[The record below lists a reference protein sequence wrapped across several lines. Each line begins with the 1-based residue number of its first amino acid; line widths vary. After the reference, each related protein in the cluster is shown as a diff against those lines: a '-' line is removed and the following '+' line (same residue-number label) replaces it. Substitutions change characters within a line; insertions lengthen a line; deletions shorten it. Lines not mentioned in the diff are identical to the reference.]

1 MNTMNRITKAELARL
16 FGVNQSR
23 INALLS
29 EKKIFE
35 AEDGLIDLSDPRN
48 QAYIERRKETVP
60 KYTGIPTKEDL
71 LDEDDIEDE
80 DLIKKPGGN
89 KNDPLYAEK
98 VKKYRKE
105 NELLDLKLAAAKKEV
120 VETEIL
126 NKIIIQSYDIF
137 HNLLLEAPTQI
148 IDEIRDLI
156 LTGQHQEDL
165 DLKLMITKNEEIYK
179 NGLEQAR
186 KALKRFYDS

>member
-1 MNTMNRITKAELARL
+1 MNTMNRITKAELARR

-80 DLIKKPGGN
+80 DLIKKPGVT

>member
-1 MNTMNRITKAELARL
+1 MNKITKAELARR
-16 FGVNQSR
+16 FNVNQSR

-35 AEDGLIDLSDPRN
+35 TDDGLIDLDDLRN
-48 QAYIERRKETVP
+48 QTYIEKRKETVP
-60 KYTGIPTKEDL
+60 KYTGIPTREDL
-71 LDEDDIEDE
+71 LDEDDIEDKE
-80 DLIKKPGGN
+80 LIRRPGTL
-89 KNDPLYAEK
+89 KDDPLYSEK
-98 VKKYRKE
+98 VKKYQKE
-105 NELLDLKLAAAKKEV
+105 NELLELKLATAKKEV
-120 VETEIL
+120 VETEVL
-126 NKIIIQSYDIF
+126 NKIIIQSYEIF

-156 LTGQHQEDL
+156 LTGQHQDDL
-165 DLKLMITKNEEIYK
+165 DLKLLVSKNEEIYK

>member
-1 MNTMNRITKAELARL
+1 MNTMNRITKAELARR

-60 KYTGIPTKEDL
+60 KYTGIPAKEDL

-80 DLIKKPGGN
+80 DLIKKPVGV

>member
-1 MNTMNRITKAELARL
+1 MNKITKAELARR
-16 FGVNQSR
+16 FNVNQSR

-35 AEDGLIDLSDPRN
+35 SDDGLIDLDDLRN
-48 QAYIERRKETVP
+48 QAYIEKRKETVP
-60 KYTGIPTKEDL
+60 KYTGIPTKEEL
-71 LDEDDIEDE
+71 WDEDDIEDKE
-80 DLIKKPGGN
+80 LIRRPGTL
-89 KNDPLYAEK
+89 KDDQLYSEK
-98 VKKYRKE
+98 VKKYQKE
-105 NELLDLKLAAAKKEV
+105 NELLDLKLATAKKEV
-120 VETEIL
+120 VETEVL
-126 NKIIIQSYDIF
+126 NKIIIQSYEIF

-156 LTGQHQEDL
+156 LTGQHQDDL
-165 DLKLMITKNEEIYK
+165 DLKLLVSKNEEIYK

>member
-1 MNTMNRITKAELARL
+1 MNKITKAELARR
-16 FGVNQSR
+16 FNVNQSR

-35 AEDGLIDLSDPRN
+35 SDDGLIDLDDSRN
-48 QAYIERRKETVP
+48 LAYIEKRKETVP
-60 KYTGIPTKEDL
+60 KYTGVPTKEEL
-71 LDEDDIEDE
+71 LDEDDIEDKE
-80 DLIKKPGGN
+80 LIRRTGTLKD
-89 KNDPLYAEK
+89 DPLYYEK
-98 VKKYRKE
+98 VKKYQKE
-105 NELLDLKLAAAKKEV
+105 NELLDLKLATAKKEV
-120 VETEIL
+120 VETEVL
-126 NKIIIQSYDIF
+126 NKIIIQSYEIF

-156 LTGQHQEDL
+156 LTGQHQDDL
-165 DLKLMITKNEEIYK
+165 DLKLLVSKNEEIYK

>member
-1 MNTMNRITKAELARL
+1 MNKITKAELARR
-16 FGVNQSR
+16 FNVNQSR

-35 AEDGLIDLSDPRN
+35 TDDGLIDLDDLRN
-48 QAYIERRKETVP
+48 QTYIEKRKETVP
-60 KYTGIPTKEDL
+60 KYTGIPTREDL
-71 LDEDDIEDE
+71 LDEDDIEDKE
-80 DLIKKPGGN
+80 LIRRPGTL
-89 KNDPLYAEK
+89 KDDPLYSEK
-98 VKKYRKE
+98 VKKYQKE
-105 NELLDLKLAAAKKEV
+105 NELLELKLATAKKEV
-120 VETEIL
+120 VETEVL
-126 NKIIIQSYDIF
+126 NKIIVQSYEIF

-156 LTGQHQEDL
+156 LTGQHQDDL
-165 DLKLMITKNEEIYK
+165 DLKLLVSKNEEIYK

>member
-1 MNTMNRITKAELARL
+1 MNKITKAELARR
-16 FGVNQSR
+16 FNVNQSR

-35 AEDGLIDLSDPRN
+35 TDDGLIDLDDLRN
-48 QAYIERRKETVP
+48 QAYIEKRKETVP
-60 KYTGIPTKEDL
+60 KYTGIPTREEL
-71 LDEDDIEDE
+71 LDEDDIEDKE
-80 DLIKKPGGN
+80 LIRRPGTL
-89 KNDPLYAEK
+89 KEDPLYSEK
-98 VKKYRKE
+98 VKKYQKE
-105 NELLDLKLAAAKKEV
+105 NELLDLKLATAKKEV
-120 VETEIL
+120 VETEVL
-126 NKIIIQSYDIF
+126 NKIIIQSYEIF

-156 LTGQHQEDL
+156 LTGQHQDDI
-165 DLKLMITKNEEIYK
+165 DLKLLVSKNEEIYK

>member
-35 AEDGLIDLSDPRN
+35 AEDGLIDLSDSRN

-60 KYTGIPTKEDL
+60 KYTGIPAKEDL

-80 DLIKKPGGN
+80 DLIKKPGGT

>member
-1 MNTMNRITKAELARL
+1 MNKITKAELARR
-16 FGVNQSR
+16 FNVNQSR

-35 AEDGLIDLSDPRN
+35 SDDGLIDLDDLRN
-48 QAYIERRKETVP
+48 QAYIEKRKETVP
-60 KYTGIPTKEDL
+60 KYTGIPTKEEL
-71 LDEDDIEDE
+71 WDEDDIEDKE
-80 DLIKKPGGN
+80 LIRRSGTLKD
-89 KNDPLYAEK
+89 DPLYSEK
-98 VKKYRKE
+98 VKKYQKE
-105 NELLDLKLAAAKKEV
+105 NELLDLKLATAKKEV
-120 VETEIL
+120 VETEVL
-126 NKIIIQSYDIF
+126 NKIIIQSYEIF

-156 LTGQHQEDL
+156 LTGQHQDDL
-165 DLKLMITKNEEIYK
+165 DLKLLVSKNEEIYK

>member
-1 MNTMNRITKAELARL
+1 M
-16 FGVNQSR
+16 
-23 INALLS
+23 
-29 EKKIFE
+29 
-35 AEDGLIDLSDPRN
+35 
-48 QAYIERRKETVP
+48 
-60 KYTGIPTKEDL
+60 
-71 LDEDDIEDE
+71 DEDDIEDE
-80 DLIKKPGGN
+80 GLIKKPVGV

-137 HNLLLEAPTQI
+137 HNLLLDAPTQI

>member
-1 MNTMNRITKAELARL
+1 MNKITKAELARR
-16 FGVNQSR
+16 FNVNQSR

-35 AEDGLIDLSDPRN
+35 TDDGLIDLDDLRN
-48 QAYIERRKETVP
+48 QAYIEKRKETVP
-60 KYTGIPTKEDL
+60 KYTGIPTREDL
-71 LDEDDIEDE
+71 LDEDDIEDKE
-80 DLIKKPGGN
+80 LIRRPGTL
-89 KNDPLYAEK
+89 KDDPLYYEK
-98 VKKYRKE
+98 VKKYQKE
-105 NELLDLKLAAAKKEV
+105 NELLDLKLATAKKEV
-120 VETEIL
+120 VETEVL
-126 NKIIIQSYDIF
+126 NKIIIQSYEIF

-156 LTGQHQEDL
+156 LTGQHQDDL
-165 DLKLMITKNEEIYK
+165 DLKLLVSKNEEIYK

>member
-1 MNTMNRITKAELARL
+1 MNKITKAELARR
-16 FGVNQSR
+16 FNVNQSR

-35 AEDGLIDLSDPRN
+35 TDDGLIDLDDLRN
-48 QAYIERRKETVP
+48 QAYIEKRKETVP
-60 KYTGIPTKEDL
+60 KYTGIPTREEL
-71 LDEDDIEDE
+71 LDEDDIEDKE
-80 DLIKKPGGN
+80 LIRRTGTLKE
-89 KNDPLYAEK
+89 DPLYSEK
-98 VKKYRKE
+98 VKKYQKE
-105 NELLDLKLAAAKKEV
+105 NELLDLKLATAKKEV
-120 VETEIL
+120 VETEVL
-126 NKIIIQSYDIF
+126 NKIIIQSYEIF

-156 LTGQHQEDL
+156 LTGQHQDDI
-165 DLKLMITKNEEIYK
+165 DLKLLVSKNEEIYK

>member
-1 MNTMNRITKAELARL
+1 MNKITKAELARR
-16 FGVNQSR
+16 FNVNQSR

-35 AEDGLIDLSDPRN
+35 TDDGLIDLDDLRN
-48 QAYIERRKETVP
+48 QTYIEKRKETVP
-60 KYTGIPTKEDL
+60 KYTGIPTREDL
-71 LDEDDIEDE
+71 LDEDDIEDKE
-80 DLIKKPGGN
+80 LIRRPGTL
-89 KNDPLYAEK
+89 KDDPLYSEK
-98 VKKYRKE
+98 VKKYQKE
-105 NELLDLKLAAAKKEV
+105 NELLDLKLATAKKEV
-120 VETEIL
+120 VETEVL
-126 NKIIIQSYDIF
+126 NKIIIQSYEIF

-156 LTGQHQEDL
+156 LTGQHQDDL
-165 DLKLMITKNEEIYK
+165 DLKLLVSKNEEIYK

>member
-1 MNTMNRITKAELARL
+1 MNKITKAELARR
-16 FGVNQSR
+16 FNVNQSR

-35 AEDGLIDLSDPRN
+35 TDDGLIDLDDLRN
-48 QAYIERRKETVP
+48 QTYIEKRKETVP
-60 KYTGIPTKEDL
+60 KYTGIPTREDL
-71 LDEDDIEDE
+71 LDEDDIEDKE
-80 DLIKKPGGN
+80 LIRRSGTLKD
-89 KNDPLYAEK
+89 DPLYSEK
-98 VKKYRKE
+98 VKKYQKE
-105 NELLDLKLAAAKKEV
+105 NELLDLKLATAKKEV
-120 VETEIL
+120 VETEVL
-126 NKIIIQSYDIF
+126 NKIIIQSYEIF

-156 LTGQHQEDL
+156 LTGQHQDEL
-165 DLKLMITKNEEIYK
+165 DLKLLVSKNEEIYK

>member
-35 AEDGLIDLSDPRN
+35 AEDGLIDLSDSRN

-60 KYTGIPTKEDL
+60 KYTGIPAKEDL

-80 DLIKKPGGN
+80 DLIKKPVGV

>member
-1 MNTMNRITKAELARL
+1 MNTMNRITKAELARR

-60 KYTGIPTKEDL
+60 KYTGIPAKEDL